1 MSEPDSTA
9 LLEGIRS
16 WVAIETPTGA
26 VERIAR
32 LVAMVEAEA
41 QAAGL
46 ATERIAGL
54 GGKGEVLLA
63 RAEGRSAGPGILVL
77 AHLDTVHPVGTLEK
91 VNSWRVE
98 GERAYGPGGYD
109 MKAGAYMALAAW
121 RLLRARGGRP
131 VLPLTIVWVT
141 DEEIGTPAG
150 RPVIER
156 LAKDSRYAL
165 VVEPARDGGKV
176 VTSRR
181 GVGRFV
187 VRARGRP
194 SHSGS
199 RHGDG
204 RSAIKEMAH
213 QILALEAMTD
223 ADAGLSVNV
232 GTIRGG
238 TTPNTVP
245 EHCEIQV
252 DLRISTLPQAETAV
266 ARIRGLKAKDPD
278 VKLAIEGDVT
288 RPPFDPSP
296 AGRALFERARAI
308 AAPLGIDLQDVSTGG
323 GSDGNFTAA
332 MGVATLDGLGAD
344 GDGAHTGWE
353 HLLIPSLV
361 PRTRLLAAL
370 YEELA

>member
-1 MSEPDSTA
+1 MSEPGSTA
-9 LLEGIRS
+9 LLEGIRR

-46 ATERIAGL
+46 ATEGIAGP

-77 AHLDTVHPVGTLEK
+77 AHLDTVHPVGTLER
-91 VNSWRVE
+91 VNPWRVE

-121 RLLRARGGRP
+121 RRLRARGGRP
-131 VLPLTIVWVT
+131 ALPLTIVWVT

-156 LAKDSRYAL
+156 LAKDARYAL
-165 VVEPARDGGKV
+165 VGEPARDGGKV

-223 ADAGLSVNV
+223 AAAGLSVNV

-252 DLRISTLPQAETAV
+252 DLRISTLPQAEAAV

-278 VKLAIEGDVT
+278 VKLEIEGNVT

-308 AAPLGIDLQDVSTGG
+308 AAPLGIELEDVATGG

-353 HLLIPSLV
+353 HVLIPSLV